1 MKTREFVDIVAG
13 LCNDILLKKKQ
24 PPLPDLSV
32 KDWDRLLTFASMQGV
47 LPVIAPLFTDF
58 ETEDMQ
64 LRVMLVEWY
73 GSSQECHQGY
83 QLRIYNMRELA
94 KIFAEEGID
103 IMFMKGAAL
112 AQLYPNPK
120 WRVFSDIDFY
130 LFGDFERGL
139 WVMSK
144 HGIRNSEYPHHHT
157 QASLNGILL
166 ENHYDFVER
175 ANHRCDLIL
184 DDALKA
190 LAKKE
195 GKSIPVTFL
204 GGDIRNAY
212 VMTPTMNAVF
222 LMRHTSAHFV
232 SETIPLRMLYDWALF
247 LGQQGQ
253 DVDWPLVTGLYTQSG
268 MTRFAGI
275 VQQILRTH
283 LEYECK
289 DCPIA
294 PGTQEDAEKVW
305 ESIIYPPEQDPYKG
319 GTLHYYLFET
329 RTFFANRWKH
339 KIVYPGESFT
349 LLFLKYVWF
358 GIRRMTGTLNIEH

>member
-1 MKTREFVDIVAG
+1 MGSKELTELAVC
-13 LCNDILLKKKQ
+13 LCNKVLLKREQ
-24 PPLPDLSV
+24 PEMPDLSAG
-32 KDWDRLLTFASMQGV
+32 DWEQMLEFASMQGI
-47 LPVIAPLFTDF
+47 LSIITPLFADF
-58 ETEDMQ
+58 ETEDAQ
-64 LRVMLVEWY
+64 LREMLVEWY
-73 GSSQECHQGY
+73 GSSLESHQGY

-94 KIFAEEGID
+94 RIFSEEDID
-103 IMFMKGAAL
+103 ILFMKGAAL

-139 WVMSK
+139 KVMSK
-144 HGIRNSEYPHHHT
+144 HGIRNSAYYHHHT
-157 QASLNGILL
+157 QASMNGILL

-212 VMTPTMNAVF
+212 VMTPTMNAIF

-247 LGQQGQ
+247 LNKYAGE
-253 DVDWPLVTGLYTQSG
+253 VDWGYVMPLYEQSG
-268 MTRFAGI
+268 MMRFAGI
-275 VQQILRTH
+275 IMAILKAH
-283 LEYECK
+283 LEFECK
-289 DCPIA
+289 ACPVKLGEQ
-294 PGTQEDAEKVW
+294 PDSERVW
-305 ESIIYPPEQDPYKG
+305 ESIVNPPEPDPHNKF
-319 GTLHYYLFET
+319 TLRYYLFET
-329 RTFFANRWKH
+329 KTFFANRWKH
-339 KIVYPGESFT
+339 EIVYSGESFVG
-349 LLFLKYVWF
+349 LFFKYAWLGVKKLTGMLK
-358 GIRRMTGTLNIEH
+358 